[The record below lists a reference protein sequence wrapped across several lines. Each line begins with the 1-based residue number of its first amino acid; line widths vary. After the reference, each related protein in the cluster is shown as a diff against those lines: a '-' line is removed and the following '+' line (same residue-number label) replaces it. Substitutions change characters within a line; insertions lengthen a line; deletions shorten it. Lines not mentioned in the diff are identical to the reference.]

1 LLPSGCAQ
9 DVLEKLLAHPLVAA
23 AAGGAVGGS
32 ALMCQIR
39 FLVLRN
45 LAELLA
51 VDDASALRAL
61 HLFGSAGQL
70 DGDDIVLWDRMGT
83 LVRCT
88 LWRGSAWMH

>member
-1 LLPSGCAQ
+1 
-9 DVLEKLLAHPLVAA
+9 
-23 AAGGAVGGS
+23 
-32 ALMCQIR
+32 
-39 FLVLRN
+39 

-83 LVRCT
+83 LVRCS
-88 LWRGSAWMH
+88 LWRGSAWMR